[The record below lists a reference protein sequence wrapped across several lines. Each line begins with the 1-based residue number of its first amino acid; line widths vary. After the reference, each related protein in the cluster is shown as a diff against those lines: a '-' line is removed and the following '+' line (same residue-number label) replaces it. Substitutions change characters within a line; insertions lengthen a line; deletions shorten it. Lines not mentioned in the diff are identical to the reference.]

1 MNWQETLGFLGQCLP
16 PQAVKHLRTVK
27 EGSLREIR
35 VRAGRRIRLETG
47 EGSVCCPVT
56 PSQQQVNQIAEA
68 LSEHAL
74 YARAEEMRSGFV
86 TLRGG
91 HRMGLCGRVI
101 CQGQLVRGLR
111 DISSLCVRIAG
122 QWPGAADRL
131 MPFLTDREGRVLSA
145 LIIGLPGSGKT
156 TMLRDALRRISEAGK
171 RVCVVDERSEIAA
184 MCEGE
189 PQLDV
194 GPNTDVLD
202 GCAKDAGLRWMVRAM
217 SPEVLATDELRDMA
231 EGQAVLE
238 AVQSGITVLATAHGR
253 DTERTLHRGTLS
265 GLAANGAFER
275 YVLLRGDCVGEIEA
289 VYDEE
294 LRPLS
299 REREA

>member
-1 MNWQETLGFLGQCLP
+1 MTWQETLAFLGQCLP
-16 PQAVKHLRTVK
+16 PQALRQLRTVR

-35 VRAGRRIRLETG
+35 IRAGRQIRLETG
-47 EGSVCCPVT
+47 EGGLCCPVVT
-56 PSQQQVNQIAEA
+56 DQQQVNRIAEA

-74 YARAEEMRSGFV
+74 YARAEEMRNGFV

-111 DISSLCVRIAG
+111 EISSLCVRIAG

-131 MPFLTDREGRVLSA
+131 MPCLENREGELLSA
-145 LIIGLPGSGKT
+145 LIIGLPGTGKT
-156 TMLRDALRRISEAGK
+156 TMLRDALRQISERGK

-184 MCEGE
+184 MCEGT

-202 GCAKDAGLRWMVRAM
+202 GCIKDAGLRWMVRAM
-217 SPEVLATDELRDMA
+217 SPQVLITDELRDMA
-231 EGQAVLE
+231 DGQAVLE
-238 AVQSGITVLATAHGR
+238 TVQSGVTVLATAHGR
-253 DTERTLHRGTLS
+253 DADRTLRRGTL
-265 GLAANGAFER
+265 AALVAQRAFDR
-275 YVLLRGDCVGEIEA
+275 YILLGQEGVGQIEA
-289 VYDEE
+289 VYDEN
-294 LRPLS
+294 LQPLPAGAES
-299 REREA
+299 

>member
-1 MNWQETLGFLGQCLP
+1 MTWQETLAFLSQCLP
-16 PQAVKHLRTVK
+16 PQAVRQLRAVR

-35 VRAGRRIRLETG
+35 VRTGQNIQLETG
-47 EGSVCCPVT
+47 EGRLCCPVK
-56 PSQQQVNQIAEA
+56 PDQMRVNQIAEA

-111 DISSLCVRIAG
+111 AISSLSVRLAG
-122 QWPGAADRL
+122 QWAGAADRL
-131 MPFLTDREGRVLSA
+131 MPCLKDRKGRLYST

-156 TMLRDALRRISEAGK
+156 TLLRDAVRQASVEGR

-184 MCEGE
+184 MCEGV

-202 GCAKDAGLRWMVRAM
+202 GCAKDAGLRWLIRAM
-217 SPEVLATDELRDMA
+217 SPEVLVTDELRDA
-231 EGQAVLE
+231 TEGQAVLE
-238 AVQSGITVLATAHGR
+238 AVHSGITVLATAHGR
-253 DTERTLHRGTLS
+253 EMESTLRRGTLS
-265 GLAANGAFER
+265 SLAKQRAFER
-275 YVLLRGDCVGEIEA
+275 YVLMGRESVGQIEA
-289 VYDEE
+289 VLDENLQPMAWE
-294 LRPLS
+294 QQ
-299 REREA
+299 A